1 MTSSFHEGGLGGWG
15 VHLHHLLAGAGA
27 GWGGAGHAHQQHYA
41 KHKMVDTW
49 DELPPPE
56 SGGGGVARYRYL
68 QHPHSV
74 PGAAALGQGEDVQ
87 QRGGGGGRLVGGR
100 GRLQQ
105 LRPLQQPHAVPAGYY
120 PKLFSIFSI
129 VYPLLP
135 TKMIIF

>member
-1 MTSSFHEGGLGGWG
+1 
-15 VHLHHLLAGAGA
+15 
-27 GWGGAGHAHQQHYA
+27 
-41 KHKMVDTW
+41 MVDTW

-56 SGGGGVARYRYL
+56 SGGGGVARHRYH